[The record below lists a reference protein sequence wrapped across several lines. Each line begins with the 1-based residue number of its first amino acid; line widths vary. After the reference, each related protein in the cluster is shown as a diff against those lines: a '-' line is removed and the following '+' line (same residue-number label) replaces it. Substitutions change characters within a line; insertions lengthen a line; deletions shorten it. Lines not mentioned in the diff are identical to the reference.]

1 MLDKNHKPL
10 QASAELDRQIS
21 DRHQVF
27 LALGSNVG
35 NRLAMIESACSE
47 LSHRG
52 ITILRTSSLYETK
65 PKYVE
70 DQPSFFNGACEAE
83 TTLSPF
89 QLLDQL
95 KEVEMALGRQKTIE
109 NGPRN
114 IDLDILLYDD
124 TTIQEDRLVI
134 PHPRISER
142 DFVLKPL
149 CDLIPHYLSLKRLS
163 MQKYQTQLSALPPSV
178 PPLSPIT
185 PLSPSLPP
193 ITSLSPTRKTHLM
206 AILNLTPDS
215 FSSDGLQSPSE
226 SSDKPPF
233 DPTTL
238 LPKLH
243 SLLAQQISILDLG
256 GQSTRPHATLVPPD
270 TELARILPTVR
281 FIRSKP
287 EFNNLTLSIDTFH
300 SSVAAAAVEA
310 GADIINDV
318 SAGTLDAAML
328 PTVAKLGCSVVLM
341 HMRGTPQT
349 MTGLTDYSSHGDVV
363 AGVAEELR
371 ERVEAAQAAG
381 IRRWRILLDPGIGF
395 AKTQAQNLEI
405 LRRLGELREWEG
417 LKGMPWMVGA
427 SRKGFIG
434 RITGVEKA
442 EERGWGTAAAVSA
455 SVAGGADV
463 VRCHDWVEMGQ
474 VVKMADAVW
483 RA

>member
-1 MLDKNHKPL
+1 MLDKEHRPL
-10 QASAELDRQIS
+10 DPPAELDRWGS
-21 DRHQVF
+21 DRHRVF

-35 NRLAMIESACSE
+35 NRLAMIETACSE
-47 LSHRG
+47 LHHRG
-52 ITILRTSSLYETK
+52 ITILRTSSLYETQ

-70 DQPSFFNGACEAE
+70 DQPPFLNGACETE

-95 KEVEMALGRQKTIE
+95 KEVEMALGRQKTIA
-109 NGPRN
+109 NGPRS
-114 IDLDILLYDD
+114 IDLDILLYDNA
-124 TTIQEDRLVI
+124 TIQADRLTI

-142 DFVLKPL
+142 DFVLKPI
-149 CDLIPHYLSLKRLS
+149 CDLIPYSFPPKGSS
-163 MQKYQTQLSALPPSV
+163 MQTYQTQLSALPPSA
-178 PPLSPIT
+178 PPPSPVT
-185 PLSPSLPP
+185 PLSPSLSP

-215 FSSDGLQSPSE
+215 FSSDGLQFPSQSPDQPTLE
-226 SSDKPPF
+226 
-233 DPTTL
+233 PTTL

-243 SLLAQQISILDLG
+243 SLLAEQISMLDIG
-256 GQSTRPHATLVPPD
+256 GQSTRPHATLIPPD
-270 TELARILPTVR
+270 LELARVLPTIR

-287 EFNNLTLSIDTFH
+287 EFNNLALSIDTFY

-310 GADIINDV
+310 GANIVNDV
-318 SAGTLDAAML
+318 SAGMLDTDML

-349 MTGLTDYSSHGDVV
+349 MTSLTDYSPHGDVV
-363 AGVAEELR
+363 AGVAAELR
-371 ERVEAAQAAG
+371 ARVEAAQAAG

-405 LRRLGELREWEG
+405 LRRLGELRDWEG
-417 LKGMPWMVGA
+417 LRGLPWVVGA
-427 SRKGFIG
+427 SRKGFVG

-474 VVKMADAVW
+474 VIKMADAVW

>member
-1 MLDKNHKPL
+1 MLDKEHKL
-10 QASAELDRQIS
+10 LEASAELDRQRL
-21 DRHQVF
+21 DRHRVF
-27 LALGSNVG
+27 LALGSNIG

-52 ITILRTSSLYETK
+52 ITILRTSLLYETQ

-70 DQPSFFNGACEAE
+70 DQPSFFNGVCEAE

-95 KEVEMALGRQKTIE
+95 KEVEMALGRKKTIE
-109 NGPRN
+109 NGPRS

-124 TTIQEDRLVI
+124 ATIHADRLII

-142 DFVLKPL
+142 DFVLKPI
-149 CDLIPHYLSLKRLS
+149 CDLIPYSFPPKRSS
-163 MQKYQTQLSALPPSV
+163 MQTYQTQLSALPPSA

-193 ITSLSPTRKTHLM
+193 ITSLSPTRKTRLM
-206 AILNLTPDS
+206 AIFNLTPDS

-226 SSDKPPF
+226 SSDQPSL
-233 DPTTL
+233 DPVTL

-243 SLLAQQISILDLG
+243 SLVAQQISILDIG
-256 GQSTRPHATLVPPD
+256 GQSTRPHATPVPPHL
-270 TELARILPTVR
+270 ELARILPAVR

-287 EFNNLTLSIDTFH
+287 EFNNLALSIDTFY
-300 SSVAAAAVEA
+300 SPVAAAAVEA
-310 GADIINDV
+310 GANIVNDV
-318 SAGTLDAAML
+318 SAGTLDADML
-328 PTVAKLGCSVVLM
+328 PTVAKLGCSIVLM

-349 MTGLTDYSSHGDVV
+349 MAGLTDYSPHGDVV
-363 AGVAEELR
+363 AGVAAELR
-371 ERVEAAQAAG
+371 GRVEAAQAAG

-405 LRRLGELREWEG
+405 LRRLGELREWDG
-417 LKGMPWMVGA
+417 LKGLPWVVGA

-434 RITGVEKA
+434 RITG
-442 EERGWGTAAAVSA
+442 
-455 SVAGGADV
+455 
-463 VRCHDWVEMGQ
+463 
-474 VVKMADAVW
+474 
-483 RA
+483 